1 MKRWIWP
8 AAAAAAA
15 VGLAGCGG
23 ATNTGA
29 ASGSTSSTSAT
40 TAPAS
45 STGTTGTSGTT
56 TTSGTSGTSGTTG
69 TTSSTS
75 GTTSTSAAGGVA
87 ECTTSQLS
95 GTLTDAN
102 GAAGSVYYHLVLT
115 NKGSGTCF
123 VQGYPGVSFVTTP
136 DGAPVGA
143 AAERQADPS
152 VSGTPRVTL
161 TSGSSA
167 HSILRVVAAGN
178 FPASSCGPTKVPGL
192 RVYPPDQ
199 KASLY
204 VTSQQ
209 EACSNASTNVLF
221 VEPLV
226 SGS

>member
-56 TTSGTSGTSGTTG
+56 TTSGTSG

-143 AAERQADPS
+143 AAKRQADPS

-209 EACSNASTNVLF
+209 EACSDASTNVLF

>member
-15 VGLAGCGG
+15 VGLAGCGS

-29 ASGSTSSTSAT
+29 ASGSTTSTSAT

-45 STGTTGTSGTT
+45 STGTTGASGTT
-56 TTSGTSGTSGTTG
+56 ATSATSGTSGTSG

-75 GTTSTSAAGGVA
+75 GTTSTTAVSGVA

-136 DGAPVGA
+136 EGAPVGA
-143 AAERQADPS
+143 AAKRQADPS

-167 HSILRVVAAGN
+167 HSILRIVAAGN

-226 SGS
+226 PGS

>member
-8 AAAAAAA
+8 AAAAAA
-15 VGLAGCGG
+15 VGLAGCGS

-29 ASGSTSSTSAT
+29 ASGSTTSTSAT

-45 STGTTGTSGTT
+45 STGTTGASGTT
-56 TTSGTSGTSGTTG
+56 ATSATSGTSGTSG

-75 GTTSTSAAGGVA
+75 GTTSTTAVSGVA

-136 DGAPVGA
+136 EGAPVGA
-143 AAERQADPS
+143 AAKRQADPS

-167 HSILRVVAAGN
+167 HSILRIVAAGN

-226 SGS
+226 PGS